1 MCHVISNPVGYFHQ
15 LKHDPIILKPLLF
28 VIILQVILSFLN
40 FNIEGEP
47 DVGVAGWLLMSVFAG
62 VSNVILLL
70 LTALLFRFF
79 LYLLKNKTDYKRTL
93 SVIVH
98 AMIVLVVGMLISV
111 ILSYLFGGQMHY
123 YTSPLFLFE
132 KGDFL
137 YNLSVGLDIFTVW
150 MFILMGLGLKIVS
163 GISSKKAFVFIF
175 VLY

>member
-1 MCHVISNPVGYFHQ
+1 
-15 LKHDPIILKPLLF
+15 
-28 VIILQVILSFLN
+28 
-40 FNIEGEP
+40 
-47 DVGVAGWLLMSVFAG
+47 
-62 VSNVILLL
+62 
-70 LTALLFRFF
+70 
-79 LYLLKNKTDYKRTL
+79 LLKNKTDYKRTL

-111 ILSYLFGGQMHY
+111 ILSYLFGGPMHY

-175 VLY
+175 VLYLFSALSAIFTT